1 MGTLRRMCSW
11 AGALAAAGLSSALLT
26 ASVEGVGTATPQP
39 TPIVGGQSA
48 HLADYPWVVYLA
60 DSHGFQFCG
69 GAVAAPDKVVTAA
82 HCVQNQPPRSIQVVA
97 GRENKQSSG
106 GVVATVTNV
115 WSHPRYRPGDQSSD
129 IAVLTVDRGLAEPAV
144 PLASK
149 RDTGLDQPGTMAT
162 VLGWGALVEGGTAS
176 ATLHKADLPVAVDQ
190 QCTTAYGS
198 RYSAQTMLCA
208 GYAQGT
214 VDSCQGDSGGPLVAD
229 GKLIGLVS
237 WGNGCAR
244 PGNPGVYARVTALS
258 GDVAQQLGT

>member
-1 MGTLRRMCSW
+1 MGTLRRLCSW
-11 AGALAAAGLSSALLT
+11 AGALAVAGLSSAVLT
-26 ASVEGVGTATPQP
+26 ASMEGVGTATPAP
-39 TPIVGGQSA
+39 VVGGDSA
-48 HLADYPWVVYLA
+48 HLADYPWVVYLS

-69 GAVAAPDKVVTAA
+69 GAIAAGDKVVTAA
-82 HCVQNQPPRSIQVVA
+82 HCVQNQAPRSIQVVA

-106 GVVATVTNV
+106 GVVATVTNI
-115 WSHPRYRPGDQSSD
+115 WSHPAYRPGDQSSD
-129 IAVLTVDRGLAEPAV
+129 IAVLTVDRPLRQSPV

-149 RDTGLDQPGTMAT
+149 RDTALDRPGTMAT

-176 ATLHKADLPVAVDQ
+176 ATLHKADLPVAPDQ

-198 RYSAQTMLCA
+198 RYSPQTMLCA
-208 GYAQGT
+208 GFAEGA

-244 PGNPGVYARVTALS
+244 PGNPGVYTRVTALS
-258 GDVAQQLGT
+258 SDVEEQLGV